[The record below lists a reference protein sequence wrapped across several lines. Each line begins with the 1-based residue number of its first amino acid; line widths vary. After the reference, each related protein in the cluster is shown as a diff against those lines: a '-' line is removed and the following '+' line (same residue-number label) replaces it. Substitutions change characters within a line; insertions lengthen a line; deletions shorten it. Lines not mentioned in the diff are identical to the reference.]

1 MGCSGL
7 KVTESCWFSVVC
19 AINVTAIF
27 RHLNRVFR
35 ILNYCLCLHSYQY
48 LNLTKT
54 LPKKDKTIIFEQGWR
69 RLHMYLLHF
78 QSSTLTS
85 LIGGW
90 MQMPSASPNTNF
102 TWSTQITLQPVT
114 EGSPARLLIPLAFC
128 ALLSETGSCRQS
140 TEHAWPASCRL
151 THCHTNS
158 LLKFI
163 TSQRHHQQH
172 QSTTSWLTELGFLK
186 DSEIHL

>member
-69 RLHMYLLHF
+69 TLHMYLLHF

-85 LIGGW
+85 PVDECRCLLPLPTPI
-90 MQMPSASPNTNF
+90 SP
-102 TWSTQITLQPVT
+102 
-114 EGSPARLLIPLAFC
+114 EAHKSPCNQWQRGPQQDFSSL
-128 ALLSETGSCRQS
+128 LLSVHFSLKQGPADRALSMPDLLP
-140 TEHAWPASCRL
+140 AGWPTVTL
-151 THCHTNS
+151 THCWNS
-158 LLKFI
+158 
-163 TSQRHHQQH
+163 
-172 QSTTSWLTELGFLK
+172 
-186 DSEIHL
+186 